1 MFRTFLVAATFVA
14 AALMMTPSAEA
25 DHGRSSRYRPSYAPT
40 PHRYI
45 PSYRAGSVKRYI
57 PSYQRGRFG
66 SPVVVPG
73 RGYGPGRSFGPGRSY
88 VPRRSYGVPYYRSPY
103 SSGFRGPGVS
113 IGTRGFSLYLGR

>member
-1 MFRTFLVAATFVA
+1 MFRSFLIAATFVA
-14 AALMMTPSAEA
+14 APLAMTPAAEA
-25 DHGRSSRYRPSYAPT
+25 DHGRSSRYRRSFAPT

-57 PSYQRGRFG
+57 PSYRRGRFG
-66 SPVVVPG
+66 PPVVIPG
-73 RGYGPGRSFGPGRSY
+73 RSYGPGRRY
-88 VPRRSYGVPYYRSPY
+88 VPRRSYGVPHYRAPY